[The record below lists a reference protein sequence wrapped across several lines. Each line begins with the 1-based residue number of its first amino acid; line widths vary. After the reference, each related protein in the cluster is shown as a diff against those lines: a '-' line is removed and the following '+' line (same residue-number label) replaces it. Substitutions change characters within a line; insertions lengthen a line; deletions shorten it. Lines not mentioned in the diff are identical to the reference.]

1 MNITR
6 GKVAKITG
14 CNLETVR
21 YYESIGL
28 MPEPARAENG
38 FRIYADKD
46 VRRLKFLMRAR
57 DLGFAVAEVQ
67 NLLSMVDND
76 SYGCGQVHDMTLIHL
91 ESVRTKIADLNRLER
106 VLSDMAAQCGGGVV
120 PKCPIIDALDGLV
133 PDGEK
138 A

>member
-6 GKVAKITG
+6 GKLAKLTG
-14 CNLETVR
+14 CHLETVR

-28 MPEPARAENG
+28 MPEPVRAENG
-38 FRIYADKD
+38 FRIYSDKD

-57 DLGFAVAEVQ
+57 ELGFAMAEVQ
-67 NLLSMVDND
+67 GLLSMVDNN
-76 SYGCGQVHDMTLIHL
+76 SYSCGQVHDMTLSHL
-91 ESVRTKIADLNRLER
+91 ESVRTKIADLNRLEG

-120 PKCPIIDALDGLV
+120 PNCPVIDALDGV
-133 PDGEK
+133 MPEGKK